1 MRKTKTHPIGL
12 PIFMSLLFLLC
23 CSAIFGQTVTGQLV
37 NEEYIP
43 IIGATVAVQGTSV
56 GAISDAEGKF
66 EVKANTGDVL
76 VVTYVGYKDQLII
89 VNEEQNHY
97 EVVMAL
103 NAELLDDVVVIGY
116 GTQKKSH
123 TTGAISKVVN
133 DDLDQIAVSRV
144 DEALIGQV
152 SGVNIAATVS
162 EAGAAP
168 TITVRGVGSI
178 SADTGPA
185 VVVDGIVVDRDFLS
199 NLDMNDIESFE
210 VLKDAASA
218 AIYGSEG
225 SNGVIMVTTKSGEDG
240 KTKFSYNGFVGLK
253 QAHDSDAYKKSVA
266 DWAAFELAQTGENSE
281 ETQYMQLLVE
291 TLGVDRDWQDVF
303 FEDGLISSHSI
314 SARGGTKKT
323 KFSTAFRYVGDEG
336 VILTDNYELYS
347 AKLKIDTRLSDK
359 LKFGISITPSHST
372 ARRLP
377 TSIHNPIRQSPW
389 LPIFHTEESLQFI
402 DTNRYPDIGVGDY
415 FREDHLVELDLDGDG
430 SDTRPRTSGD
440 ANPYAQFVE
449 RNHQETKTKI
459 LGSTNLSYEIIPGL
473 TARTSLGVTRED
485 RRRERYDGVLHHQN
499 GEARAQYQLQS
510 RLRTR
515 LISDNTLTY
524 INAFG
529 DHEFNIIAGATFQRR
544 DIKESLIEGNG
555 FTNDLLPN
563 LQGATQISEFEELQ
577 IERNKIGYFG
587 RINYAYK
594 DKYLV
599 SASIRTDASS
609 VFGVDSKWG
618 TFPAISIGWNIAR
631 EAFLENSDMLS
642 NLKFRMSYG
651 VTGNE
656 TFDTGSSFT
665 DFYPY
670 LAFLQS
676 SNTVVDGAIV
686 AGFSP
691 ENIANSL
698 LQWEGSTEFNPGLDF
713 GFFGNRVTGSIDYYV
728 RTSNNLL
735 LNNPVSYVTGFE
747 SGIVNVGEVVN
758 SGFELELRS
767 RNYTSEKFS
776 WSSTII
782 GTTNRN
788 ELTDFGDS
796 DGQILED
803 QFGRNSQW
811 INLVGNP
818 ISAFY
823 GFVVDEEL
831 SDQYW
836 RTPYFPI
843 NGLSEDIIVR
853 DLNGDGLITN
863 ADKTI
868 LGDPYPDLIWSFT
881 NDFTF
886 GPVDLSIMFQGSHG
900 AQVRNVGDQ
909 Y

>member
-1 MRKTKTHPIGL
+1 MRRIKIHSIGL
-12 PIFMSLLFLLC
+12 PILLSFSFLLF
-23 CSAIFGQTVTGQLV
+23 CSVMHGQTVTGQLV
-37 NEEYIP
+37 NEDYVP
-43 IIGATVAVQGTSV
+43 IIGATIMVQGTSE
-56 GAISDAEGKF
+56 GDASDVDGKF
-66 EVKANTGDVL
+66 EVRASSGDVL
-76 VVTYVGYKDQLII
+76 VASYVGYKDQLII
-89 VNEEQNHY
+89 VNEGQSHY
-97 EVVMAL
+97 EVVMTV
-103 NAELLDDVVVIGY
+103 NTELLEDVVVIGY

-253 QAHDSDAYKKSVA
+253 QAHQSDAYKKSVA

-291 TLGVDRDWQDVF
+291 TLGVDRDWQEVF
-303 FEDGLISSHSI
+303 FENGLISSHSL

-359 LKFGISITPSHST
+359 LKFGVSITPSHST

-402 DTNRYPDIGVGDY
+402 DTNRYPDIGIGDY

-449 RNHQETKTKI
+449 RNHRETKTKI
-459 LGSTNLSYEIIPGL
+459 LGSAKLSYEIIPGL
-473 TARTSLGVTRED
+473 TARTSLGITRED

-499 GEARAQYQLQS
+499 GEARAQYQLQN
-510 RLRTR
+510 RLRNR
-515 LISDNTLTY
+515 IISDNTLTY
-524 INAFG
+524 VNAFG

-544 DIKESLIEGNG
+544 DLKNSIIEGNG

-618 TFPAISIGWNIAR
+618 TFPAISVGWNVAR
-631 EAFLENSDMLS
+631 EAFLENNDILS

-656 TFDTGSSFT
+656 TFDTGSDFT

-670 LAFLQS
+670 LALLQS
-676 SNTVVDGAIV
+676 SNAVVDGAIV

-698 LQWEGSTEFNPGLDF
+698 LQWEGSTEFNPGVDF
-713 GFFGNRVTGSIDYYV
+713 GLFGNRVTGSLDYYV

-735 LNNPVSYVTGFE
+735 LNNPVSYVTGF
-747 SGIVNVGEVVN
+747 
-758 SGFELELRS
+758 
-767 RNYTSEKFS
+767 
-776 WSSTII
+776 
-782 GTTNRN
+782 
-788 ELTDFGDS
+788 
-796 DGQILED
+796 
-803 QFGRNSQW
+803 
-811 INLVGNP
+811 
-818 ISAFY
+818 
-823 GFVVDEEL
+823 
-831 SDQYW
+831 
-836 RTPYFPI
+836 
-843 NGLSEDIIVR
+843 
-853 DLNGDGLITN
+853 
-863 ADKTI
+863 
-868 LGDPYPDLIWSFT
+868 
-881 NDFTF
+881 
-886 GPVDLSIMFQGSHG
+886 
-900 AQVRNVGDQ
+900 
-909 Y
+909 